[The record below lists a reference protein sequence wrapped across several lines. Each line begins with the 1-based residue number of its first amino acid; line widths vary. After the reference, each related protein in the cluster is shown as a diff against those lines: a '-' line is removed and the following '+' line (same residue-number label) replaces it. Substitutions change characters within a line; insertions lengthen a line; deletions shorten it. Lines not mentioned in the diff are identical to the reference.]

1 SAKLPAW
8 PGSISWRL
16 SIQAMKAKAYPH
28 IKRRRS
34 ILGGIP
40 VVAGTRTPV
49 RAIAGYYQMGMNADE
64 ISQSLPHLSLAQVH
78 AALAYYFDHQKEIDR
93 DIARSNDIAY
103 WKRHAEKL
111 AKQPA

>member
-1 SAKLPAW
+1 MRP
-8 PGSISWRL
+8 
-16 SIQAMKAKAYPH
+16 KAYPH
-28 IKRRRS
+28 IVRHRS

-64 ISQSLPHLSLAQVH
+64 ILESLPHLTLAQLH

-93 DIARSNDIAY
+93 DLSRTNDLGY
-103 WKRHAEKL
+103 WK
-111 AKQPA
+111 KQARKFVTQPV

>member
-1 SAKLPAW
+1 
-8 PGSISWRL
+8 
-16 SIQAMKAKAYPH
+16 MKAKAYPH
-28 IKRRRS
+28 ITRDRA

-64 ISQSLPHLSLAQVH
+64 ILQSLPHLTLAHLH
-78 AALAYYFDHQKEIDR
+78 AALAYYFDHQKQIDR
-93 DIARSNDIAY
+93 DIARSNDVGY
-103 WKRHAEKL
+103 WKKQALRL